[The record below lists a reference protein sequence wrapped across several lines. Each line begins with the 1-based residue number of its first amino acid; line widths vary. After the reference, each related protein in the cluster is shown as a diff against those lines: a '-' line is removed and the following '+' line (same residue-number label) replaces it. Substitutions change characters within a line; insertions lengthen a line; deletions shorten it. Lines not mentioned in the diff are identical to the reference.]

1 MKLPVVSGRDAA
13 RAFQKAGYEFD
24 CQHGSHMIPRHIR
37 PPHRRLSIPDHK
49 KLAKGTL
56 RALIREAGLSVQEF
70 AGLL

>member
-13 RAFQKAGYEFD
+13 RAFQRPG
-24 CQHGSHMIPRHIR
+24 

-49 KLAKGTL
+49 ELAKGTL